1 MNKFLELLRN
11 IDPNDPGRWPL
22 VVRIGVVAIVFVVA
36 AIASAYFLGWSPEQP
51 LLEQAK
57 NEEKT
62 LFDTLEQ
69 KARKA
74 ANLEAYKA
82 QIKEMEQSFNTMLRQ
97 LPSKTQ
103 IPNLLVDISQ
113 TALAAGLE
121 AKLFQPEQEVRKDFY
136 AENPIKIR
144 YTGSFHSIGNFISG
158 VAALPRI
165 VTLHDIQIE
174 PLQTKEKD
182 RGDGT
187 DQLQFNVTAKT
198 YRYLDEDEQAV
209 QTQSQQPHRAGA
221 R

>member
-1 MNKFLELLRN
+1 MNKLLELLRN

-22 VVRIGVVAIVFVVA
+22 VVRIGVVAIAFVVA
-36 AIASAYFLGWSPEQP
+36 AIASAYFLGWNPEQP

-74 ANLEAYKA
+74 ANLEAYKT

-121 AKLFQPEQEVRKDFY
+121 AKLFQPEQEARKDFY
-136 AENPIKIR
+136 AENP
-144 YTGSFHSIGNFISG
+144 
-158 VAALPRI
+158 
-165 VTLHDIQIE
+165 
-174 PLQTKEKD
+174 
-182 RGDGT
+182 
-187 DQLQFNVTAKT
+187 
-198 YRYLDEDEQAV
+198 
-209 QTQSQQPHRAGA
+209 
-221 R
+221 